1 MSALQF
7 AIPSKGRLKDN
18 TTGFLADCGFYVRQ
32 TGGERGYQAALSGGL
47 DVDLQ
52 LLSAREIAER
62 LIAGS
67 LHLGVTGQ
75 DLLAEIAPADSE
87 ATARLAALGFGHARV
102 VVAVPAAWIDVD
114 SMADLDRAAESF
126 RARHGRRMVVATK
139 FQNLTRRFFAGHG
152 LSAYRLIDS
161 AGATEAAPAT
171 GVADLSGDITTT
183 GATLKA
189 NELKILSDGE
199 MLASE
204 ASLVLSRKADWSQ
217 GQAAALEG
225 LLSQVDARRT
235 ARGLV
240 RIETGRR
247 IDGSAL
253 DEIRG
258 ALDVRPATAEVD
270 RAFFCAK
277 ADAHAAARLFEHH
290 GAGAVAI
297 SPVDFLY
304 EGNGLVRSRAER
316 ALAGK
321 KHP

>member
-1 MSALQF
+1 MSTLQF

-18 TTGFLADCGFYVRQ
+18 TTGFLADCGFSVRQ

-87 ATARLAALGFGHARV
+87 ATASLAALGFGHARV

-114 SMADLDRAAESF
+114 TMADLDRAAESF

-171 GVADLSGDITTT
+171 GVADLIVDITTT

-189 NELKILSDGE
+189 NQLKILSDGE

-204 ASLVLSRKADWSQ
+204 ASLVMSLNADWSQ
-217 GQAAALEG
+217 GQASSLQG
-225 LLSQVDARRT
+225 LLRQVDARLS
-235 ARGLV
+235 ARGLM
-240 RIETGRR
+240 RIDTGRR
-247 IDGSAL
+247 LEDAAL
-253 DEIRG
+253 DEIR
-258 ALDVRPATAEVD
+258 AAFDVRPATAEVD
-270 RAFFCAK
+270 RAFFCQK
-277 ADAHAAARLFEHH
+277 SDVHAVARLFERR

-304 EGNGLVRSRAER
+304 EGNGFVMSRAEQ

-321 KHP
+321 